1 MPVSAEV
8 LRRCRPYTQRE
19 KNADRGPR
27 VTGCRGGVARGAR
40 RADPRIRGTGLLE
53 PAEHVV
59 LIEAE
64 PTIVVLFAKELEL
77 VCVEVGD
84 RERAART
91 QAAYQLADRV
101 RGREHVME
109 YMFATP

>member
-1 MPVSAEV
+1 
-8 LRRCRPYTQRE
+8 
-19 KNADRGPR
+19 
-27 VTGCRGGVARGAR
+27 
-40 RADPRIRGTGLLE
+40 
-53 PAEHVV
+53 
-59 LIEAE
+59 
-64 PTIVVLFAKELEL
+64 VVLFAKELEL